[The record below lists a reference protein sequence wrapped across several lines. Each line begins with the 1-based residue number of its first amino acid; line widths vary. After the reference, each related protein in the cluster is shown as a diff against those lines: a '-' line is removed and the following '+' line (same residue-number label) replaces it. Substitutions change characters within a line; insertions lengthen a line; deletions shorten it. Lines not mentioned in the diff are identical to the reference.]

1 MPFKSTLPNWGQS
14 VGGVDGRAG
23 VRAGGSNLSA
33 KPIPLR
39 VVAAEDIPV
48 FRKAARFA
56 VRRWNEDLG
65 RLVIGISGFLRGYR
79 TRR

>member
-1 MPFKSTLPNWGQS
+1 MGKKCGRRERESRRKGRREQS
-14 VGGVDGRAG
+14 LRE
-23 VRAGGSNLSA
+23 
-33 KPIPLR
+33 KIPLR
-39 VVAAEDIPV
+39 VVAAEGIPV

-56 VRRWNEDLG
+56 VRRWNEGLG